1 MLQEDGSTIRIPAYA
16 YSSKRGTDLDDGA
29 SFYLI
34 DMSTLLDIGVDIQ
47 RHMQTSRNG
56 EVRSVKYLE
65 DRPGRFKAAGVRRNV
80 QRGSRFSA
88 ALERTSEVRKRAK
101 RHLTSWGQ
109 KVKKI
114 RQDYGREN
122 KKHELFL
129 QECDKA
135 IRAGDSCSCQIR
147 VADSLSAEDY
157 LRIQDDLQSLAIGS
171 TPPTALLCSSAENSA
186 LMESN

>member
-1 MLQEDGSTIRIPAYA
+1 
-16 YSSKRGTDLDDGA
+16 
-29 SFYLI
+29 
-34 DMSTLLDIGVDIQ
+34 MSTLLDIGVDIQ
-47 RHMQTSRNG
+47 YHMRTSRNG
-56 EVRSVKYLE
+56 EVRPVKYLE

-88 ALERTSEVRKRAK
+88 ALERANEAKKRAK
-101 RHLTSWGQ
+101 LHLTGWGQ

-114 RQDYGREN
+114 RQEYGREN

-129 QECDKA
+129 QECDKT